1 MRIPEHLIEQIRRDT
16 DIVEVIS
23 DFVMLK
29 KRGRNYLGLCPF
41 HGEKTP
47 SFNVLPEKGIFKCFG
62 CGKGGDAIT
71 FIREH
76 QKMSYVEAV
85 KLLAERLGITL
96 PDDTGEQAHSENNRY
111 ENAYNALRF
120 AGNFFYKNLYG
131 ELGSE
136 ALEYVRMRGFSEET
150 VKKFALGYA
159 PDSFNA
165 TMNEL
170 TALGV
175 SEEALLDAGLVSK
188 KEESGRIYDRFRG
201 RLIFPIQNPTGRV
214 IGFGGRRMSDDDKTS
229 AKYLNSPQSL
239 VYNKSEVLY
248 GIFQAKDALRK
259 LEYGILV
266 EGYADLL
273 SVSQAGFQNVVASSG
288 TALTKEQLRLL
299 SRFCKKLKIVYD
311 SDKAGV
317 NAALRGLDLAVE
329 EGFDVEIVRLP
340 DGDDPDSVIQRDG
353 ADAFQH
359 RLKTALSLV
368 DFKGEIFRE
377 QGLLA
382 TPAGKAEAVRSM
394 METIAKVPDRIKRD
408 FMIQSVAMRFALR
421 EEDLY
426 EELTKILRRNQFTE
440 AKERAKPQSR
450 ETNDMLPAAEP
461 RKTGEQAQL
470 LRVGEEPSEDRT
482 NALLST
488 SLTRGGESSLE
499 KTSPSSQSSSQSFLQ
514 QPAQQIF
521 PEEEEL
527 LRLALTVEGACAYMK
542 QKMGIS
548 EDFFLSAEAK
558 VLFVIIDEAS
568 ESGKPLETLLR
579 ASAEGEDL
587 HYGIMGLAIRR
598 ETPSERW
605 RDFNVDISEDLA
617 RMMRD
622 CVHRVMM
629 RTLDLELAALHDSL
643 KYADNTEDGDS
654 TSALLRQIQEL
665 DTKKRDVRLLL
676 VTH

>member
-41 HGEKTP
+41 HSEKTP

-62 CGKGGDAIT
+62 CGKGGDAIA

-96 PDDTGEQAHSENNRY
+96 PDDSGEQAHGENNRY

-131 ELGSE
+131 ELGLE

-170 TALGV
+170 RALGV
-175 SEEALLDAGLVSK
+175 SEEALVDAGLVGK

-201 RLIFPIQNPTGRV
+201 RLMFPIQNPTGRV
-214 IGFGGRRMSDDDKTS
+214 IGFGGRRMNDDDKTS

-248 GIFQAKDALRK
+248 GIFQAKDALRR
-259 LEYGILV
+259 LEYAILV

-273 SVSQAGFQNVVASSG
+273 SVSEAGFHNVVASSG

-340 DGDDPDSVIQRDG
+340 DGDDPDSIIQRDG
-353 ADAFQH
+353 KEAFQH
-359 RLKTALSLV
+359 CLTSALSLV

-382 TPAGKAEAVRSM
+382 NPAGKAEAVRSM

-426 EELTKILRRNQFTE
+426 EELTKILRRNQLNE
-440 AKERAKPQSR
+440 AKERAKPQNR
-450 ETNDMLPAAEP
+450 ETNAVIPTVETG
-461 RKTGEQAQL
+461 KTGEQGQL
-470 LRVGEEPSEDRT
+470 LRLGKEHSEGRT
-482 NALLST
+482 DAPVSTALT
-488 SLTRGGESSLE
+488 QGGDSFLE
-499 KTSPSSQSSSQSFLQ
+499 KTSPASQSFSQ
-514 QPAQQIF
+514 QPSQQIF

-558 VLFVIIDEAS
+558 ALFVIIDEAS

-579 ASAEGEDL
+579 TSAEGEDL
-587 HYGIMGLAIRR
+587 HHGITGLAIRR

-622 CVHRVMM
+622 CVHRLMM

-643 KYADNTEDGDS
+643 KYAENTDDGDS
-654 TSALLRQIQEL
+654 TSVLLRRILEL
-665 DTKKRDVRLLL
+665 DTKKRDVRSLL

>member
-1 MRIPEHLIEQIRRDT
+1 MRIPEHIIEQIRHDT

-23 DFVMLK
+23 DFVALK

-41 HGEKTP
+41 HNEKTP

-96 PDDTGEQAHSENNRY
+96 PEDAGEQSQSENNRY

-131 ELGSE
+131 ELGTD
-136 ALEYVRMRGFSEET
+136 ALDYVRMRGFSEET
-150 VKKFALGYA
+150 VKKFALGFA

-165 TMNEL
+165 TMTEL
-170 TALGV
+170 QALGV
-175 SEEALLDAGLVSK
+175 SEEALVDAGLVGK
-188 KEESGRIYDRFRG
+188 KEETGRMYDRFRG
-201 RLIFPIQNPTGRV
+201 RLMFPIQNPTGRV
-214 IGFGGRRMSDDDKTS
+214 IGFGGRRMSDDDKSS

-299 SRFCKKLKIVYD
+299 SRFCKCLKIVYD

-340 DGDDPDSVIQRDG
+340 DGDDPDSIIQRDG

-359 RLKTALSLV
+359 RLQSALSLV

-382 TPAGKAEAVRSM
+382 TPTGKVEAVRSM

-426 EELTKILRRNQFTE
+426 EELTKILRRNQFSD
-440 AKERAKPQSR
+440 AKERTRARVQEERQDAASDAPF
-450 ETNDMLPAAEP
+450 ETTE
-461 RKTGEQAQL
+461 KTGEQAKL
-470 LRVGEEPSEDRT
+470 LRLEEKQPTEDRT
-482 NALLST
+482 NTGSSGVALERSNERFPQELA
-488 SLTRGGESSLE
+488 
-499 KTSPSSQSSSQSFLQ
+499 PAH
-514 QPAQQIF
+514 AQQIF

-542 QKMGIS
+542 QKMGIT
-548 EDFFLSAEAK
+548 EEFFLTAEAK
-558 VLFVIIDEAS
+558 TLFVIIDEAAHN
-568 ESGKPLETLLR
+568 GKPLETLLR
-579 ASAEGEDL
+579 LAAEGEDL
-587 HYGIMGLAIRR
+587 HSSIAGLAIRR

-605 RDFNVDISEDLA
+605 RNFNVEIAEDLA

-622 CVHRVMM
+622 CVHRVVM
-629 RTLDLELAALHDSL
+629 RTLDLELAVLHDHL
-643 KYADNTEDGDS
+643 KVAEIADDGDS
-654 TSALLRQIQEL
+654 LSVLWRQIHEL
-665 DTKKRDVRLLL
+665 DTKKRNVRALL